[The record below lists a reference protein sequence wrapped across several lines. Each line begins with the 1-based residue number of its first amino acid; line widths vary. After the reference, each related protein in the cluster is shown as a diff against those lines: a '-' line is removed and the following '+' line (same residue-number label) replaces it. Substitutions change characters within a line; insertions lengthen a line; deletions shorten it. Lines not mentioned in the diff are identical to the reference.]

1 MGRYIAQYGH
11 MLTCVKTLYLR
22 LQYIY
27 NNYVFLLN
35 IHKQI
40 KLFYVIFISKYLY
53 FVEGDVYNGDSAGI

>member
-1 MGRYIAQYGH
+1 

-27 NNYVFLLN
+27 NNNVFLLN

-40 KLFYVIFISKYLY
+40 KLFYVIFIAKYLY